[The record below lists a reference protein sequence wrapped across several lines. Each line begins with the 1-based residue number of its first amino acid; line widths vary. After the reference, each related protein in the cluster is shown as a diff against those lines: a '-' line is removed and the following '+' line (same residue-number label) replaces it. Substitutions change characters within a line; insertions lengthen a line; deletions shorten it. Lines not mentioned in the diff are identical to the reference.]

1 MLLSFSK
8 FSAVSYSKES
18 ALQHLLDGVKKHCDK
33 KLKECE
39 RTTCN
44 MRIAGVQY
52 ASCFFATRILFSRL
66 FHARINVRNF
76 YMNNRFTPKIS
87 SSFCRF
93 Q

>member
-8 FSAVSYSKES
+8 FSSVRYSKES
-18 ALQHLLDGVKKHCDK
+18 ALQHLLDGVKKQCDK

-52 ASCFFATRILFSRL
+52 ASCFLRL
-66 FHARINVRNF
+66 ASFFPAYFMLKLTFMI
-76 YMNNRFTPKIS
+76 FT
-87 SSFCRF
+87 
-93 Q
+93 

>member
-8 FSAVSYSKES
+8 FSSVRYSKES

-33 KLKECE
+33 KIKECE
-39 RTTCN
+39 RITCN

-52 ASCFFATRILFSRL
+52 ASCFFATRILFFRL
-66 FHARINVRNF
+66 FHAQINVYDF
-76 YMNNRFTPKIS
+76 YMNSRFNTKIS
-87 SSFCRF
+87 SSFCHF